1 MELEPIAV
9 APSRVAPLLGSLRA
23 SGVHSDIG
31 GPDESGTFP
40 WSWFPPA
47 GVVVVDANAL
57 RSDVLYGC
65 RKGRRTT
72 LVTAANEGLLRLYA
86 AAHVVE
92 EVAEHYV
99 RWAADGPVSA
109 SAFWQRWQVR
119 LVSGF
124 GWAGG
129 RWTCWGCRPG
139 VGVSGSL
146 LVGLGRDP

>member
-1 MELEPIAV
+1 VELEPIAV

-99 RWAADGPVSA
+99 RWAADGPVGERVLAAVAGSA
-109 SAFWQRWQVR
+109 
-119 LVSGF
+119 GF
-124 GWAGG
+124 GLRLGG
-129 RWTCWGCRPG
+129 RPVDVLGLPTGCRCLRVLAG
-139 VGVSGSL
+139 RVGT
-146 LVGLGRDP
+146 